1 MRTPSSDIHQL
12 IHSLSKEEQKR
23 VTIHLKELGRIGEK
37 YLQLFKAIKKQETYK
52 ERALKQKFQGNVF
65 SNLKKRLYNLVLETL
80 TQLHQDTDVHHK
92 VLTGLQRFQV
102 LYKRELYDQAYQELI
117 KVKELSDTYELL
129 YYKQIVYD
137 RMLELEHRVYQFRS
151 HTRTSL
157 EEWMSEI
164 KENKEQVAN
173 LTDYFLLQAELYCCF
188 YKNRFTEK
196 EALQVKQIMEKP
208 LFESEERAKSIY
220 AKALY
225 FNMKMIYYNSTNEN
239 SKALTCSLEV
249 LRLYE
254 ENFKKGHPNLSYIIL
269 ICNVLGNAI
278 YESDALVVEEL
289 FMKIEA
295 SKTEI
300 IDKDIY
306 QLMVLEFKMSWYRE
320 LGDIVRATALE
331 KEWSNWLLASN
342 LDLSI
347 IYFYFAVIAFL
358 RERYDEAIQFLDY
371 PLDNKRNT
379 KFKDLQNL
387 GRLFLL
393 VIYFEQEEFS
403 LMEKMTRSLYRS
415 LEMEAKSYTLE
426 WTILKYFK
434 RLLNAEPG
442 MNTIIFKE
450 LEEELYLTKK
460 VATRDQGLVLNI
472 FHLMKWVTYKA
483 NEKNTSESFYQVVF
497 KNTSSLF

>member
-37 YLQLFKAIKKQETYK
+37 YFQLFKAIRKQETYK
-52 ERALKQKFQGNVF
+52 ERVLKQKFQGNLF
-65 SNLKKRLYNLVLETL
+65 SNLKKRLYNLILETL
-80 TQLHQDTDVHHK
+80 TQLHQDADVHHK

-102 LYKRELYDQAYQELI
+102 LYKRELHDQAYQELI

-137 RMLELEHRVYQFRS
+137 RMLELEHRVYQFRA
-151 HTRTSL
+151 HTEASL
-157 EEWMSEI
+157 EAWLSEI

-188 YKNRFTEK
+188 YKKRFTEK
-196 EALQVKQIMEKP
+196 EAEQVNQIMEKP

-225 FNMKMIYYNSTNEN
+225 FNMKMIYYNSINAN
-239 SKALTCSLEV
+239 SKALSCSLEV

-278 YESDALVVEEL
+278 YESEASVVEEL
-289 FMKIEA
+289 FMKIER
-295 SKTEI
+295 SKNEI

-320 LGDIVRATALE
+320 LGDIARATVL
-331 KEWSNWLLASN
+331 KEAWEAWLVASN

-347 IYFYFAVIAFL
+347 IHFYFAVIAFL
-358 RERYDEAIQFLDY
+358 EEDYKEAIRFLAY
-371 PLDNKRNT
+371 PLDHKRNT
-379 KFKDLQNL
+379 KFKDLQYL
-387 GRLFLL
+387 GRFFLL

-403 LMEKMTRSLYRS
+403 LMEKMIRSLYRN
-415 LEMEAKSYTLE
+415 LETEAGSYELE

-442 MNTIIFKE
+442 TSTLIFKE
-450 LEEELYLTKK
+450 LQEQLNLFEKT
-460 VATRDQGLVLNI
+460 ATRDQGLVLNI
-472 FHLMKWVTYKA
+472 FHLNKWVKYKA
-483 NEKNTSESFYQVVF
+483 EQRNGAKSFYQVVF
-497 KNTSSLF
+497 KKDK